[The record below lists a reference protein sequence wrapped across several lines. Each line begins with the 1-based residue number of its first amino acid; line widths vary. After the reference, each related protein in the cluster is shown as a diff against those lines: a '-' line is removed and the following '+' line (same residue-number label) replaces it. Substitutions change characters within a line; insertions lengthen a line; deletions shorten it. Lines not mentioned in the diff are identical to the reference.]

1 MISCSKVFQIYFI
14 LLGFLFSIGVFYAE
28 NDRERLSCLFNSGF
42 CMFVLE
48 MIHNDE
54 ANVNDNNNV
63 NDD

>member
-1 MISCSKVFQIYFI
+1 MISCSKIFQIYFI
-14 LLGFLFSIGVFYAE
+14 LLGFLFSIGIFYAE

-48 MIHNDE
+48 LIHNDE
-54 ANVNDNNNV
+54 GNDNNV

>member
-1 MISCSKVFQIYFI
+1 MISCSNIFQIYFI
-14 LLGFLFSIGVFYAE
+14 LLGFIFSIGIFYAE

-48 MIHNDE
+48 VIHNDE
-54 ANVNDNNNV
+54 ANDNNV

>member
-14 LLGFLFSIGVFYAE
+14 LLGFLFSMGVFYAE

-48 MIHNDE
+48 VIDNDE
-54 ANVNDNNNV
+54 ANDNNV

>member
-1 MISCSKVFQIYFI
+1 MISCSKIFQIYFI
-14 LLGFLFSIGVFYAE
+14 LLGFLFSIGIFYAE

-48 MIHNDE
+48 VIHNDE
-54 ANVNDNNNV
+54 ENDNNV

>member
-1 MISCSKVFQIYFI
+1 MISCSKVYQIYFI
-14 LLGFLFSIGVFYAE
+14 LLGFLFSMGVFYAE

-48 MIHNDE
+48 VIDNDE
-54 ANVNDNNNV
+54 ANDNNV

>member
-14 LLGFLFSIGVFYAE
+14 LLGFLFSMGVFYAE
-28 NDRERLSCLFNSGF
+28 NNEERLSCLFNSGF

-48 MIHNDE
+48 VIHNDE
-54 ANVNDNNNV
+54 ANDNNV